1 MPWLKMLR
9 GPKPGEVFEL
19 QADRITVGRGRKNG
33 IIIHDNEVSREHCV
47 FVRVLDAYELH
58 DLNSTNGT
66 FVNGQQVDG
75 SGWLIDSRCII
86 EIGDSIT
93 LEYSITAPPVSETQE
108 MSSASIAQIDTSDQ
122 EESYLVIR
130 TISQPDPEVYPLE
143 LVTVNIGRDLNNDI
157 VIPEP
162 EASRNHIR
170 LTLLN
175 NQYAIEDLGTLNGTY
190 VNDVRIEDTML
201 LRPNDIIRI
210 GTSVEIL
217 YTTKP
222 KGEEPSLIPS
232 DALPSVV
239 ADEPS
244 TTRVPTNSVKPLVPT
259 SRHTSSSNL
268 HSLSAGELVDHVF
281 LAYAPS
287 EWSAVAG
294 KLFVYLEDNEIPVW
308 APQGV
313 TPDSDD
319 WQLAINQAL
328 SECSCLIVILSPLAM
343 DAPYVRRAARYFFV
357 REKPVFVL
365 KYQPT
370 ENLPMALRNIP
381 AITYEPHSEEHGFRT
396 ILAALRKLSIYK
408 S

>member
-19 QADRITVGRGRKNG
+19 RDERITVGRGRKNG

-75 SGWLIDSRCII
+75 SGWMIDSRCII

-93 LEYSITAPPVSETQE
+93 LEYSVTAPPISETQE
-108 MSSASIAQIDTSDQ
+108 MNAAAMDDGNL
-122 EESYLVIR
+122 EDAYLVVR
-130 TISQPDPEVYPLE
+130 TISQPEPEIYPLDE
-143 LVTVNIGRDLNNDI
+143 MTVNIGRDLNNDI

-170 LTLLN
+170 LTLIN

-190 VNDVRIEDTML
+190 VNDIRLEDTLL
-201 LRPNDIIRI
+201 LRPNDVIRI
-210 GTSVEIL
+210 GTSVELL

-222 KGEEPSLIPS
+222 KGEEPSHIPS

-239 ADEPS
+239 SDEPS
-244 TTRVPTNSVKPLVPT
+244 TTRVPTNSVKPLAPSTRPT
-259 SRHTSSSNL
+259 AFSHL
-268 HSLSAGELVDHVF
+268 HSLSAGQLVDHVF

-287 EWSAVAG
+287 EWSDVAG
-294 KLFVYLEDNEIPVW
+294 KLFAYLEDNKIPIW
-308 APQGV
+308 ATQGMS
-313 TPDSDD
+313 PESDD
-319 WQLAINQAL
+319 WQLAVNQAL
-328 SECSCLIVILSPLAM
+328 AECACLIVILSPKAM
-343 DAPYVRRAARYFFV
+343 ETPYVRRAARYFFV

-381 AITYEPHSEEHGFRT
+381 AITHDPHSEEHGYRT
-396 ILAALRKLSIYK
+396 ILAALRKLSMFK
-408 S
+408 T